1 MFVHN
6 GFWQLLLDELIISN
20 EQLNGENKKLQRYKS
35 EKQSI
40 SLYENKQ
47 TNKKILKKYANWYI
61 NINDDEEKI
70 FVIIFNRWTKSH
82 VRGIINK

>member
-1 MFVHN
+1 MK
-6 GFWQLLLDELIISN
+6 I
-20 EQLNGENKKLQRYKS
+20 KKLQRYKS

-40 SLYENKQ
+40 NSYENKQ